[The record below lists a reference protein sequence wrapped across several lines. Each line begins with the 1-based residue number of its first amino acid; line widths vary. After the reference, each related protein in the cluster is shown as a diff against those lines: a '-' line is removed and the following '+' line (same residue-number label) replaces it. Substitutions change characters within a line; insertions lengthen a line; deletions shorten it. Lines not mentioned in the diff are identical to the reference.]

1 MNYNRKEQLQ
11 AMNRQI
17 KELSGVYRSA
27 LSRLGLSEN
36 EFWIWYA
43 LLIMEEEYSQQDLCD
58 AWSLSKQTVN
68 TIITGM
74 VKKGYVELR
83 VVPGTRNRKIICV
96 TDAGRSY
103 GEQIIIPIAE
113 AEQRAIEKVPMRERW
128 ICSAVLNKYIGFL
141 KEELDYGT
149 T

>member
-1 MNYNRKEQLQ
+1 
-11 AMNRQI
+11 MNRQI

-43 LLIMEEEYSQQDLCD
+43 LLIMEEAYSQQDLCD
-58 AWSLSKQTVN
+58 EWSLSKQTVN

-83 VVPGTRNRKIICV
+83 VDPRHPESKNHLRHRS
-96 TDAGRSY
+96 GRSY

-128 ICSAVLNKYIGFL
+128 ICSCRI
-141 KEELDYGT
+141 E
-149 T
+149 

>member
-43 LLIMEEEYSQQDLCD
+43 LLIMEEAYSQQDLCD
-58 AWSLSKQTVN
+58 EWSLSKQTV
-68 TIITGM
+68 
-74 VKKGYVELR
+74 KYDHHR
-83 VVPGTRNRKIICV
+83 
-96 TDAGRSY
+96 Y
-103 GEQIIIPIAE
+103 GEKGLCRVEGCPRHPE
-113 AEQRAIEKVPMRERW
+113 SKNHLRHRSGPKLWRTNHHTDCRSRAAGHRE
-128 ICSAVLNKYIGFL
+128 SPYA
-141 KEELDYGT
+141 
-149 T
+149 

>member
-1 MNYNRKEQLQ
+1 MNYNRKEQLP

-43 LLIMEEEYSQQDLCD
+43 LLIMEEAYSQQDLCD
-58 AWSLSKQTVN
+58 EWSLSKQTVN

-83 VVPGTRNRKIICV
+83 VVPGTEKSSASQKR
-96 TDAGRSY
+96 
-103 GEQIIIPIAE
+103 AE
-113 AEQRAIEKVPMRERW
+113 AMA
-128 ICSAVLNKYIGFL
+128 NKSSYRLPKQSSGPSRKSLCVKDGFAAP
-141 KEELDYGT
+141 Y
-149 T
+149 